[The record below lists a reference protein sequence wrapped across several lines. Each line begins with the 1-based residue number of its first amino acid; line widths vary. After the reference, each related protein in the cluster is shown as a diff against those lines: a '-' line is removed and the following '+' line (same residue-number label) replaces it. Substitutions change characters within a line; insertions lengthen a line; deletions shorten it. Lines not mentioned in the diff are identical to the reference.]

1 MAHAQINITPFS
13 GSETDNFNEFEQLI
27 TGAIGVAAIAAAQ
40 QANFLQLHLKG
51 DALRY
56 FLTLPEATR
65 LIFADSIT
73 ALRNRFTQDDLREIR
88 IIKLENQ
95 KFNPKTDT
103 VKNFLVKLRTEAN
116 KAYPAPEIVVVAAG
130 GGDDEARRFE
140 RETAARDSALQ
151 MSENRKNEQIK
162 RFFIKSMPNWLKP
175 KLLERPDT
183 DTIDQLCTLASQQIA
198 IREMCKRE
206 EYLDDGFNEITETN
220 TDKMLKAITTISN
233 NQKQLEQKL
242 EQRSAPKNEPPEQ
255 GPVNIFTPHYPQQV
269 YRQNYRQNFRPQYQ
283 NYRPNYPQYQPN
295 YCPVQQN
302 YRPQQQYAPRANNY
316 REFRPQFNAPRQFY
330 YNEQQQTRNYWTE
343 PSDSPP
349 FVHPA
354 YVNRPIY
361 RFPTKNTPA
370 NLLQQGI
377 VYDNPAPA
385 QNRYGSQQANQF
397 NCACTPQNRNM
408 RGMNYPFNQQKN

>member
-27 TGAIGVAAIAAAQ
+27 TGAIGVAAIANAQ

-65 LIFADSIT
+65 LVVEDSIT

-116 KAYPAPEIVVVAAG
+116 KAYPAPEIVVAAAG
-130 GGDDEARRFE
+130 GGDAEARRFE

-198 IREMCKRE
+198 IREMCNRE
-206 EYLDDGFNEITETN
+206 EYFDDGFNEITETN
-220 TDKMLKAITTISN
+220 TDKMLKAIATLSN
-233 NQKQLEQKL
+233 NQKELEQKL
-242 EQRSAPKNEPPEQ
+242 EQHLKMS
-255 GPVNIFTPHYPQQV
+255 H
-269 YRQNYRQNFRPQYQ
+269 QN
-283 NYRPNYPQYQPN
+283 
-295 YCPVQQN
+295 
-302 YRPQQQYAPRANNY
+302 
-316 REFRPQFNAPRQFY
+316 
-330 YNEQQQTRNYWTE
+330 
-343 PSDSPP
+343 
-349 FVHPA
+349 
-354 YVNRPIY
+354 
-361 RFPTKNTPA
+361 K
-370 NLLQQGI
+370 
-377 VYDNPAPA
+377 A
-385 QNRYGSQQANQF
+385 Q
-397 NCACTPQNRNM
+397 
-408 RGMNYPFNQQKN
+408 